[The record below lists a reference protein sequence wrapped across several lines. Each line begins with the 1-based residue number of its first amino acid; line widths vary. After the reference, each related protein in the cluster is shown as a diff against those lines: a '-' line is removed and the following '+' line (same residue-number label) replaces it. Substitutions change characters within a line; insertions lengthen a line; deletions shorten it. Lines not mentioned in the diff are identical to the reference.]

1 MGPHGAEGNS
11 GSEPGGPGATAPPIH
26 RKGNLAAASSAIH
39 LLAGAMSRPVFA
51 AICVGG
57 GREIA
62 VGGVPGAG
70 TVRKKR
76 FEAASG
82 VVSYARRFEIPAL
95 TPTNVFDAEDRAG
108 RVDKRAAAQANHTHT
123 RTSGLREVECAPDD
137 RGSTDVQDPA
147 QAAVADTRLAAASED
162 G

>member
-11 GSEPGGPGATAPPIH
+11 GSEPGRPGATAPPIH

-62 VGGVPGAG
+62 VGVFPEP
-70 TVRKKR
+70 VL
-76 FEAASG
+76 FEKSALKPLAVLCPTP
-82 VVSYARRFEIPAL
+82 VVLKFLAL

>member
-11 GSEPGGPGATAPPIH
+11 GSEPGGPGATAPPIY

-108 RVDKRAAAQANHTHT
+108 RVDKRAAAQVITPT
-123 RTSGLREVECAPDD
+123 LELV
-137 RGSTDVQDPA
+137 V
-147 QAAVADTRLAAASED
+147 
-162 G
+162 